1 MVGHTNVLDKNIM
14 RQFCGLPNATFAQAI
29 GIDYHFTTV
38 NLQTQS
44 STAMQYIVWTQ
55 KGQER
60 HRSLSAAHYKGT
72 SCMLCVYDVSNR
84 QSFEQIKRFFANLI
98 YNPADNADNDYLPP
112 FVICAINYNS
122 KYKSDDGNDGDREDV
137 VTAKEEKQLHE
148 NAILRV
154 KEFNMSIAKRNGDWN
169 ARAPP
174 TVLQK
179 VKAAMTETVATVK
192 AAMTET
198 VETQNDQ
205 LSDPTL
211 NGGVEWRESVL
222 RRSVAPSSSNETKE
236 SAAAPATTTA
246 TAHAFPKQDNM
257 SKCYNQRHVCTA
269 TNDPMS
275 ESKHKLPL
283 CFLDDEHDPFRSEN
297 GAFAVQYI
305 QLTDGKYF

>member
-1 MVGHTNVLDKNIM
+1 MVGHTNVLDNNIM
-14 RQFCGLPNATFAQAI
+14 THFCGLPNATFAQTI

-44 STAMQYIVWTQ
+44 STAMQLIVWTQ

-60 HRSLSAAHYKGT
+60 HRSLSAAHYKGI
-72 SCMLCVYDVSNR
+72 SCICVYDVSNR

-98 YNPADNADNDYLPP
+98 YNPADNAETDYLPP
-112 FVICAINYNS
+112 FVICATNYNS

-198 VETQNDQ
+198 VKTQNDP
-205 LSDPTL
+205 LSDPA
-211 NGGVEWRESVL
+211 L
-222 RRSVAPSSSNETKE
+222 RTSVAPSSSNETKE

-297 GAFAVQYI
+297 GSFAVQYI

>member
-1 MVGHTNVLDKNIM
+1 
-14 RQFCGLPNATFAQAI
+14 
-29 GIDYHFTTV
+29 
-38 NLQTQS
+38 
-44 STAMQYIVWTQ
+44 
-55 KGQER
+55 
-60 HRSLSAAHYKGT
+60 
-72 SCMLCVYDVSNR
+72 MLCVYDVSNR
-84 QSFEQIKRFFANLI
+84 QSFELIKKFFDNLI
-98 YNPADNADNDYLPP
+98 YNPAGNAESDYVPP

-122 KYKSDDGNDGDREDV
+122 KYKSNDGNDGDDGDREDV
-137 VTAKEEKQLHE
+137 VTAKEEKELHE

-179 VKAAMTETVATVK
+179 VKAAMTETV
-192 AAMTET
+192 
-198 VETQNDQ
+198 ETQNYP

-222 RRSVAPSSSNETKE
+222 RTSVAPSTSNETKE
-236 SAAAPATTTA
+236 STAATTTA
-246 TAHAFPKQDNM
+246 TAPSFPKQDNM

-275 ESKHKLPL
+275 ESKRKLPL
-283 CFLDDEHDPFRSEN
+283 CFLDDERDPFRSEN

>member
-1 MVGHTNVLDKNIM
+1 MVGHTNVLDNNIM
-14 RQFCGLPNATFAQAI
+14 SHFCGLPNATFAQTI

-44 STAMQYIVWTQ
+44 STAMQLIVWTQ
-55 KGQER
+55 PGQER
-60 HRSLSAAHYKGT
+60 HRSLSAAHYKGI
-72 SCMLCVYDVSNR
+72 SCMCVYDVSNR
-84 QSFEQIKRFFANLI
+84 QSFEQIKSFFDNLI
-98 YNPADNADNDYLPP
+98 YNPADNAETDYLPP

-122 KYKSDDGNDGDREDV
+122 KYNGSINYV
-137 VTAKEEKQLHE
+137 VTAKEEKELHE

-222 RRSVAPSSSNETKE
+222 GRSVAPSSSNETKE
-236 SAAAPATTTA
+236 STAATTTA

-283 CFLDDEHDPFRSEN
+283 CFLDDERDPFRSEN
-297 GAFAVQYI
+297 GSFAVQYI